1 MSSGFFWPD
10 PESIAKLAWRQLRAC
25 RCERAGLDRTMGWM
39 QFTTPFEARWPGHA
53 RRAHPIIP
61 RPGQGVAVP
70 CASWLVR
77 AATAEAA

>member
-1 MSSGFFWPD
+1 
-10 PESIAKLAWRQLRAC
+10 
-25 RCERAGLDRTMGWM
+25 MGWM

-70 CASWLVR
+70 CASWLVQ